1 MFSIDLFY
9 KKLSLYIQ
17 IPNIYFG
24 LGFEFEFSHRVSVVR
39 GHKFLQ
45 DFIAGYWPLHLFVY
59 S

>member
-39 GHKFLQ
+39 GHIILR
-45 DFIAGYWPLHLFVY
+45 DFIAAYWPLIY
-59 S
+59 